1 MKYKW
6 IVKNA
11 YINFK
16 LNNLYM
22 LINPSHKIYLKKDMC
37 YCFEIYIKYRIFNNC
52 ILVCDM
58 LDNWWKLISSTLH
71 LDKSHIKYNYLSNT
85 FIVSD
90 FELGIK
96 LESNLLTKFNF
107 EFYNGLIL
115 NQLSI
120 TNGLSLKR
128 ENYNKSLKFSNCKFN
143 KEFCI
148 ARINIS
154 KQIVFENIYFLENV
168 FIEWVNF
175 NENSCLRFFKC
186 NFKKQCNFKYNIFYN
201 EIDFLDIYAK
211 ELILEQ
217 NIFNKFLYIQNST
230 INNINLWKNKFKN
243 RCYFMDSVFGNKNN
257 ENIKLNFS
265 NAHFEDNAYFN
276 NSEFYSYADFHE
288 CEFDDIACF
297 YGVKFYKAPN
307 FSACYFKEPKAVNLI
322 NVDIDKLDFKSVEK
336 YIEDNYKDESYKN
349 ETKGIQ
355 DEKEIFKIQ
364 NEYRLRYAKNLKD
377 SFRVI
382 KDVLIT
388 QNNTLEAQEWHKLEL
403 YAKEKE
409 LEIQLSKNKNDNLKK
424 ESKNQVYNPKD
435 YEKFNYSKIISLII
449 FLLKTIG
456 YLSVNI
462 LIIIELVLVA
472 PFFTIMFY
480 CVYVVFF
487 IYKILTFILK
497 SFYPLDINK
506 FIIFWRIKFNKI
518 KRKLI
523 VSGRKMLDFTLW
535 FDCVLLQVYRNT
547 SNHHTNF
554 LKILNFTILMIS
566 LYAFMGFVF
575 SKTINFISSFNSVSI
590 IIANY
595 FILFALIMVFFN
607 VKRQLYQQGSIL
619 FFGIFGIF
627 IILMMSF
634 LLPVYIPTF
643 CFLVY
648 FASILFFYL
657 LFLCEIKLFV
667 FILRLVA
674 YGCLIVVIILKP
686 QLINP
691 FVGIFS
697 SDKLYE
703 SKFEKRLNDLNTSAI
718 INLASILQ
726 NDFNLHLKDQNI
738 SFTELNSAKA
748 LIIANK
754 EKLKE
759 ILSKV
764 YNDKYVSDYK
774 KVLNELENNTSNVKN
789 IIEEIDNKNNN
800 SVVSAQL
807 NKFLK
812 LNFNQEIDILYAI
825 KSNFS
830 ISEKLSPEQMALFD
844 QKDSQDKLKSVL
856 ALLKFK
862 SSFEGI
868 LKIINQDEITENTI
882 KSTGVLYGI
891 ILLLCIFSLQK
902 TARKNSIVPS

>member
-1 MKYKW
+1 MERNIHNIELEIPNSGIFIMGLENENLIISLDLAKFECKKKLNAGELAKPLHPYIIYEVLEKNNKNNFNDVKIIDKIEDENNIIYYFNFRLILKENEDNKNKEALKTLSFMQNFIPAYFFSYQIIGDSKAIPKNVLEYLKNRYGYEGKNYKSIFKKEVYINCNCFERLNFSHCEFESKVSLRFLKDNKYK
-6 IVKNA
+6 
-11 YINFK
+11 
-16 LNNLYM
+16 
-22 LINPSHKIYLKKDMC
+22 
-37 YCFEIYIKYRIFNNC
+37 
-52 ILVCDM
+52 
-58 LDNWWKLISSTLH
+58 
-71 LDKSHIKYNYLSNT
+71 
-85 FIVSD
+85 
-90 FELGIK
+90 
-96 LESNLLTKFNF
+96 
-107 EFYNGLIL
+107 EFHNGVD
-115 NQLSI
+115 
-120 TNGLSLKR
+120 
-128 ENYNKSLKFSNCKFN
+128 FSNCIFKNEVDFSYFASGTPLSDN
-143 KEFCI
+143 KYYNNAQNTLFKDCI
-148 ARINIS
+148 FENKVDFHNS
-154 KQIVFENIYFLENV
+154 KITNNIYFN
-168 FIEWVNF
+168 
-175 NENSCLRFFKC
+175 
-186 NFKKQCNFKYNIFYN
+186 
-201 EIDFLDIYAK
+201 
-211 ELILEQ
+211 
-217 NIFNKFLYIQNST
+217 
-230 INNINLWKNKFKN
+230 
-243 RCYFMDSVFGNKNN
+243 
-257 ENIKLNFS
+257 
-265 NAHFEDNAYFN
+265 NAHFKDYV
-276 NSEFYSYADFHE
+276 DFHE
-288 CEFDDIACF
+288 CEFEKTASF
-297 YGVKFYKAPN
+297 YGVRFEKVPN
-307 FSACYFKEPKAVNLI
+307 FSACYFKEPKAVNLT
-322 NVDIDKLDFKSVEK
+322 NVNIDKLDFKSLEQ

-364 NEYRLRYAKNLKD
+364 NEHQLRYAKNLKD

-388 QNNTLEAQEWHKLEL
+388 QNNKLEVQEWHKLEL

-435 YEKFNYSKIISLII
+435 YEKFNYSKIIPLII
-449 FLLKTIG
+449 FLLKIIG
-456 YLSVNI
+456 HLSVNI
-462 LIIIELVLVA
+462 LIFVELVLVA

-497 SFYPLDINK
+497 PFYPLDINK

-535 FDCVLLQVYRNT
+535 SDCVLLQVYRNT

-575 SKTINFISSFNSVSI
+575 SKTINFILSLNSVSI
-590 IIANY
+590 IIASY
-595 FILFALIMVFFN
+595 IILLVFALMLVN
-607 VKRQLYQQGSIL
+607 VKKQLYQYAVILIFMLCGAFTISMIL
-619 FFGIFGIF
+619 F
-627 IILMMSF
+627 LSSE
-634 LLPVYIPTF
+634 YISIF
-643 CFLVY
+643 CFLIY
-648 FASILFFYL
+648 FLGVLIFYLFFI
-657 LFLCEIKLFV
+657 CKIKLFIFLV
-667 FILRLVA
+667 RFFAYMIFIA
-674 YGCLIVVIILKP
+674 TIITKP
-686 QLINP
+686 QFINP
-691 FVGIFS
+691 FTGVFS

-703 SKFEKRLNDLNTSAI
+703 SQFEKSLNDLNASAI
-718 INLASILQ
+718 VNLASILQ

-812 LNFNQEIDILYAI
+812 LNFSQEIDILYMI